1 MGNGPYEQR
10 NKARARSALTVCRPA
25 PPQPAEGKQV
35 QQTPELTS
43 DRPTRGREAIV
54 VHRIYDTDDK
64 PGYRVLV
71 DRLWP
76 RGVTKDDAA
85 LDEWLKDVAPST
97 DLRRW
102 YGHEPSRFAEFR
114 RRYRDELELPPAF
127 DAARHLRD
135 LQHQRLVLLTATRD
149 IERSGALVLCDR
161 LGAMAPSFVPAVASA
176 P

>member
-1 MGNGPYEQR
+1 MQQR
-10 NKARARSALTVCRPA
+10 PGV
-25 PPQPAEGKQV
+25 
-35 QQTPELTS
+35 TS
-43 DRPTRGREAIV
+43 QSPTRGREAIV
-54 VHRIYDTDDK
+54 VHRIYDPDDE

-76 RGVTKDDAA
+76 RGIAKGDAA

-114 RRYRDELELPPAF
+114 KRYRDELEQPPAS
-127 DAARHLRD
+127 DAAHYLLG
-135 LQHQRLVLLTATRD
+135 LQQRRLVLLTATRD

-161 LGAMAPSFVPAVASA
+161 LAAMVPSLPPAAASD

>member
-1 MGNGPYEQR
+1 
-10 NKARARSALTVCRPA
+10 
-25 PPQPAEGKQV
+25 V
-35 QQTPELTS
+35 QQVPELTS
-43 DRPTRGREAIV
+43 HRTTRGREAIV

-76 RGVTKDDAA
+76 RGVTKEDAA
-85 LDEWLKDVAPST
+85 LDEWLRDVAPSN

-114 RRYRDELELPPAF
+114 QRYRDELELPPASV
-127 DAARHLRD
+127 AARHLRG
-135 LQHQRLVLLTATRD
+135 LQHPRLVLLTATSD

-161 LGAMAPSFVPAVASA
+161 LAAMAPPVPPA

>member
-1 MGNGPYEQR
+1 MQQR
-10 NKARARSALTVCRPA
+10 PGVTS
-25 PPQPAEGKQV
+25 QP
-35 QQTPELTS
+35 
-43 DRPTRGREAIV
+43 PTRGREAIV
-54 VHRIYDTDDK
+54 VHRIYDPDDE

-76 RGVTKDDAA
+76 RGLAKGDAA

-114 RRYRDELELPPAF
+114 KRYRDELEQPPAS
-127 DAARHLRD
+127 DAAHYLLG
-135 LQHQRLVLLTATRD
+135 LQQRRLVLLTATRD

-161 LGAMAPSFVPAVASA
+161 LAAMVPSLPPAAASD

>member
-1 MGNGPYEQR
+1 
-10 NKARARSALTVCRPA
+10 
-25 PPQPAEGKQV
+25 
-35 QQTPELTS
+35 
-43 DRPTRGREAIV
+43 
-54 VHRIYDTDDK
+54 VHRIYDPDDE

-76 RGVTKDDAA
+76 RGIAKGDAA

-114 RRYRDELELPPAF
+114 KRYRDELEQPPAS
-127 DAARHLRD
+127 DAAHYLLG
-135 LQHQRLVLLTATRD
+135 LQQRRLVLLTATRD

-161 LGAMAPSFVPAVASA
+161 LAAMVPSLPPAAASD